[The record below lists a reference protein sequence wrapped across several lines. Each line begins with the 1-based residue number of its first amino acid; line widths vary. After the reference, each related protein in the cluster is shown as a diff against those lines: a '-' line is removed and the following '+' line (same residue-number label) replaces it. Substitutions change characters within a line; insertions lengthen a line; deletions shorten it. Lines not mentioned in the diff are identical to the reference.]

1 MMKTK
6 RRPVVHDITKLNK
19 SIKATL
25 ENLAN
30 ALFSVSHR
38 TKYFFENRL
47 GIQVCNFQNY
57 TSLKNYNTF
66 GIDVKAKYFVNIDS
80 LQTLRYVLKE
90 NSIRPIYVLGGG
102 SNVLLTRNLDQEL
115 VLYINNKG
123 VEIVNEEKTHVDVEV
138 QAGENWHQFVLWCLK
153 NDFGGIENLALIPGK
168 VGAAPIQNIG
178 AYGVELEEVFV
189 SCKTV
194 DINTLEIC
202 TFDHKSC
209 QFGYRD
215 SIFKRKLKGKYIILS
230 VRLRLSRSPHI
241 LNISYGSLKEELKDQ
256 ELTIQRVA
264 EAVISIR
271 SRKLPDPEQIGNA
284 GSFFQNPIISK
295 DIFQKLIGQFPQI
308 PNYIDPKGI
317 KIAAGWLIENLGFK
331 GYRLN
336 DAGVH
341 TNQAL
346 VLVNYGNAKGEEI
359 YQLSRRIRNKVQEV
373 YGIILHE
380 EVQVI

>member
-1 MMKTK
+1 MEL
-6 RRPVVHDITKLNK
+6 I
-19 SIKATL
+19 
-25 ENLAN
+25 E
-30 ALFSVSHR
+30 
-38 TKYFFENRL
+38 
-47 GIQVCNFQNY
+47 NY

-66 GIDVKAKYFVNIDS
+66 GIDVNAKYFVNIDS
-80 LQTLRYVLKE
+80 LQTLRTVLKE

-102 SNVLLTRNLDQEL
+102 SNVLLTRDLDQEL
-115 VLYINNKG
+115 LLYINNKG
-123 VEIVNEEKTHVDVEV
+123 IEIVREEKTHVDVEV

-153 NDFGGIENLALIPGK
+153 NDFGGIENLAFIPGK

-189 SCKTV
+189 SCKAL
-194 DINTLEIC
+194 DISTLEIC
-202 TFDHKSC
+202 TFDNKSC

-215 SIFKRKLKGKYIILS
+215 SIFKRKLRGKYIILS
-230 VRLRLSRSPHI
+230 VRLRLSRSTHI
-241 LNISYGSLKEELKDQ
+241 INISYGSLKEELKDK

-271 SRKLPDPEQIGNA
+271 SRKLPDPDQIGNA

-295 DIFQKLIGQFPQI
+295 DIFQKLIGRFPLI
-308 PNYIDPKGI
+308 PNYVDPKGI
-317 KIAAGWLIENLGFK
+317 KISAGWLIENLGFK
-331 GYRLN
+331 GYRLR

-359 YQLSRRIRNKVQEV
+359 YQLSRQIRNKVQEI
-373 YGIILHE
+373 YGIIIHE